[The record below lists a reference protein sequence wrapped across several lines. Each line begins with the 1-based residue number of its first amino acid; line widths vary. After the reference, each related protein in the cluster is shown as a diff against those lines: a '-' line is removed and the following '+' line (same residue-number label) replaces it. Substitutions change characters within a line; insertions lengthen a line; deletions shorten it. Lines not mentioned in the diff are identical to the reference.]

1 MKTSINGR
9 PFLSLGYIFLWRF
22 CVAISVATAFHNFDK
37 RLYDSR
43 KCFLRKGSFKSALH
57 TTFALKCM
65 YLQLLPY
72 EYFFW
77 LLELHN
83 LHYNETLNNFI
94 SLLEIWNFYEM
105 DQKMC
110 DFFRK
115 YEGFCQ
121 NKLLL
126 QPFSSKLAYFLY
138 VL

>member
-1 MKTSINGR
+1 MKISINSR

-22 CVAISVATAFHNFDK
+22 FVAIDLNLNVAKAFLNFDK

-83 LHYNETLNNFI
+83 LHYNEALNNFI
-94 SLLEIWNFYEM
+94 SLLEIWHFYEM
-105 DQKMC
+105 DQKLC
-110 DFFRK
+110 DFFR
-115 YEGFCQ
+115 
-121 NKLLL
+121 NR
-126 QPFSSKLAYFLY
+126 SKVWR
-138 VL
+138 VLSK